1 MSTTNENP
9 LREGI
14 RLEKTAEPCTVVIFG
29 ASGDLT
35 KRKLVPALY
44 RLMQQRLLP
53 AEFGIIG
60 FARSPMSDEEF
71 RDKMK
76 DAVVTYGEA
85 KSVDETVWQSFAQGI
100 YYVSGN
106 INEPGPYQQLSERLD
121 QIDRERGTCGNRVFY
136 LSTSP
141 SLYSEAFEQL
151 GAANLARPKE
161 GSWVRIIIEKPFGHD
176 LASAKQ

>member
-60 FARSPMSDEEF
+60 FARSEMGDEEF

-85 KSVDETVWQSFAQGI
+85 KSVDETDRKST
-100 YYVSGN
+100 
-106 INEPGPYQQLSERLD
+106 RLNSSHEW
-121 QIDRERGTCGNRVFY
+121 ISRM
-136 LSTSP
+136 P
-141 SLYSEAFEQL
+141 S
-151 GAANLARPKE
+151 
-161 GSWVRIIIEKPFGHD
+161 
-176 LASAKQ
+176 